1 MKNQFAARLSAYRNF
16 CGESQAEFADA
27 LSVKLRT
34 LRTWEQGIHNCSFD
48 DLIAICNHYGITSDW
63 LLGLVED
70 DSPFAAKSQ
79 VDMLTG
85 EERRMLSS
93 FQEFLAGRHRK

>member
-1 MKNQFAARLSAYRNF
+1 MKNQFATRLSVYRNF
-16 CGESQAEFADA
+16 CGESQAELADA

-70 DSPFAAKSQ
+70 DSPFASKSQ

-85 EERRMLSS
+85 EEHRMLSS
-93 FQEFLAGRHRK
+93 FQEFLVGRHKK

>member
-16 CGESQAEFADA
+16 CGESQADLADA

-70 DSPFAAKSQ
+70 ESPFAAKPQ
-79 VDMLTG
+79 TDILTL
-85 EERRMLSS
+85 EEHRMLSS
-93 FQEFLAGRHRK
+93 FEEFLIGRHKK